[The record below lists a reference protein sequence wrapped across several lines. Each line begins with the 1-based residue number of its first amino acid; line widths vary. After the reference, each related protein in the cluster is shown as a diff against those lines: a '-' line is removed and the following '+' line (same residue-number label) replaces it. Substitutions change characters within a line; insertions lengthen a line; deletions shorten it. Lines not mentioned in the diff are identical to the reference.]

1 MTTDPLTQ
9 FKAAQR
15 EAWGTFIPLTNFTIM
30 AAASLVDFAEVRS
43 GQSVLDVACGTGIVA
58 LTAQRRGARAQGIDL
73 APALLA
79 EARQLATTL
88 GVQVEFHEGDVET
101 LPFADAHF
109 DVVLSQFGHMFAP
122 RPQVAIEQM
131 LRVLKPGGRIA
142 FSTWPPTLLM
152 ARLFELVGEYLPL
165 PAGVAPPAAWGDHAL
180 VQQRLGAVVRD
191 IEFNYDDTSVPALS
205 PRHLA
210 VSLEAAVAP
219 VTQVVQRLRDQP
231 ARLAQFRERLDAL
244 IGEYFSRNRVRQ
256 TFLMTRALK
265 R

>member
-15 EAWGTFIPLTNFTIM
+15 DAWATFIPLTSFTIM

-43 GQSVLDVACGTGIVA
+43 GQSLLDVACGTGIVA
-58 LTAQRRGARAQGIDL
+58 LTAERRGARVRGVDL

-79 EARQLATTL
+79 EARQLTGSL
-88 GVQVEFHEGDVET
+88 GVQVEFHEGDVEA
-101 LPFADAHF
+101 LPFADSSF

-122 RPQVAIEQM
+122 RPQVAIDQM

-142 FSTWPPTLLM
+142 FSTWPSTLLM

-165 PAGVAPPAAWGDHAL
+165 PAGVAAPAAWGDHAI
-180 VQQRLGAVVRD
+180 VRQRLGDGVRQ
-191 IEFNYDDTSVPALS
+191 IEFNYDDTTVPALS

-210 VSLEAAVAP
+210 VALEAAVAP
-219 VTQVVQRLRDQP
+219 VTQVVQRLHEQP
-231 ARLAQFRERLDAL
+231 ARLRQFRERLDAL